1 MPAADCA
8 AAAQARDTQRL
19 KAAPATLYDDFPAA
33 EAYRAALA
41 HARGLGALLWSDDAK
56 RVFVARRD
64 VQPAMREFFRLARE
78 RGALT

>member
-1 MPAADCA
+1 V
-8 AAAQARDTQRL
+8 
-19 KAAPATLYDDFPAA
+19 
-33 EAYRAALA
+33 
-41 HARGLGALLWSDDAK
+41 K

>member
-1 MPAADCA
+1 MLLVL
-8 AAAQARDTQRL
+8 QARDTQRL
-19 KAAPATLYDDFPAA
+19 RASAATLYDDFPTA
-33 EAYRAALA
+33 EAYRAAAA
-41 HARGLGALLWSDDAK
+41 HARSLGALLWAEDAK